1 MDQNINDSKSHVWNS
16 FFKILFRAYNF
27 FIFVQWTSEF
37 FVNFRFSSRNS
48 QSQQKLAKKVTH
60 FIKQFCSKSLTH
72 FTNFNSPHIE
82 NNILPQHSPKP
93 LWLYKF
99 SSQNA
104 FGWCQKKHLRC
115 TIFLCTIN
123 AFLKHFES
131 KCLLL
136 YISVRKICVQR
147 QIKVYLMVC
156 GGWVLGRL
164 DNFLNATPYLGL
176 VKCFTIFQFNW
187 NF

>member
-1 MDQNINDSKSHVWNS
+1 MIQNLM
-16 FFKILFRAYNF
+16 FGILFLKYYF
-27 FIFVQWTSEF
+27 GLTTFLYSSSGHQSF

-136 YISVRKICVQR
+136 YISVRKV
-147 QIKVYLMVC
+147 
-156 GGWVLGRL
+156 
-164 DNFLNATPYLGL
+164 
-176 VKCFTIFQFNW
+176 
-187 NF
+187 